1 MHLHFTLTNLKLEEV
16 IFSILLYGF
25 YINLESNGTFQIV
38 TLFFMSWTGDITAAF
53 EKHLA
58 TFGGLDICINSAGIG
73 TSTPFDKDQTNGTH
87 TWRKTINVNL
97 VAVID
102 CTRLAV
108 CFES

>member
-1 MHLHFTLTNLKLEEV
+1 
-16 IFSILLYGF
+16 
-25 YINLESNGTFQIV
+25 
-38 TLFFMSWTGDITAAF
+38 MSWTGDITAAF

-73 TSTPFDKDQTNGTH
+73 TFTPFDKDQTDGTH